1 MAIVTNNNNL
11 GTAIDNLYT
20 GHGIPTSFFTVTVK
34 DSSAN
39 AIDLRA
45 HDDASGNFHKGGL
58 VEKLLGLMM
67 TRGTIAY
74 WNVKDAATGV
84 ITVGMEGEFATA
96 TNLALVFDNNNED
109 GTAYADGTDAV
120 PFRATASS
128 TSDDAVADVSGTT
141 VAADTLV

>member
-20 GHGIPTSFFTVTVK
+20 GNGITTKFFTITVK

-39 AIDLRA
+39 AVDLRA
-45 HDDASGNFHKGGL
+45 HDDASGNFHKDGL
-58 VEKLLGLMM
+58 VDRILQMAG

-74 WNVKDAATGV
+74 WNVKNAGTGV
-84 ITVGMEGEFATA
+84 VTLGMEGEFATA
-96 TNLALVFDNNNED
+96 TNLALVFDNNGEAGSGFN
-109 GTAYADGTDAV
+109 TVTY
-120 PFRATASS
+120 RATSSS
-128 TSDDAVADVSGTT
+128 TSEDGAADISGTT

>member
-20 GHGIPTSFFTVTVK
+20 GNGLPTSFFTVTVK
-34 DSSAN
+34 DSSGN

-45 HDDASGNFHKGGL
+45 HDSSAGAFHKGGL
-58 VEKLLGLMM
+58 VDKLLGLAQ
-67 TRGTIAY
+67 TRGTIVY
-74 WNVKDAATGV
+74 FNVKDAATGI

-109 GTAYADGTDAV
+109 GTSYADGTDAV
-120 PFRATASS
+120 PFRTTASS